1 MKLLVAT
8 TNRGKIEEIKAVLTD
23 LGYVI
28 LGLADLAAIRDPEE
42 TGTTFG
48 ENALIKARYYHSLT
62 GLLTVADDS
71 GLEVEELA
79 GAPGVKSARYAG
91 PGASDQERIEKLL
104 SALEFTLESRRAARF
119 VCAAAVVWRHGQ
131 RLFVEEV
138 PGRILTELRG
148 SNGFGY
154 DPVFYYPQSGKTFAE
169 LPREQK
175 SRISHRGR
183 AFQRLAIWLKGD
195 FVDNLAP
202 C

>member
-48 ENALIKARYYHSLT
+48 ENALIKARYYHSVS
-62 GLLTVADDS
+62 GLVTLADDS

-91 PGASDQERIEKLL
+91 PGATDQDRIEKLL
-104 SALEFTLESRRAARF
+104 DALKDKPESRRAARF
-119 VCAAAVVWRHGQ
+119 VCAAAVVWKRGQ
-131 RLFVEEV
+131 RLFAEEV
-138 PGRILTELRG
+138 PGCILTELKG

-154 DPVFYYPQSGKTFAE
+154 DPVFYYPQLGKTFAE
-169 LPREQK
+169 LPRDQK

-183 AFQRLAIWLKGD
+183 AFQRLAIWLKGG
-195 FVDNLAP
+195 FVENIAP